1 MHSIFYNKAVMNK
14 YLISTKVAE
23 NNESENATQENNKLI
38 GDSIISKTPK
48 IASTIPVHG
57 GLYDKNCY

>member
-1 MHSIFYNKAVMNK
+1 M
-14 YLISTKVAE
+14 AE
-23 NNESENATQENNKLI
+23 NHEIENATQENNKLL

-57 GLYDKNCY
+57 GLYDKNCYWLAQVDVISDVFQQ